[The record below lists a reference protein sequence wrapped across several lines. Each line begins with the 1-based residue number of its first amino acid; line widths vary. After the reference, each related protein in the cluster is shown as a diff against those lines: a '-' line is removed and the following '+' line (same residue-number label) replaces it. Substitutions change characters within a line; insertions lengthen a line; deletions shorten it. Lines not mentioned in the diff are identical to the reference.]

1 MNSRKSRVLAVTLSA
16 AVAFAF
22 GFFALVASPASARAE
37 EIIEMLDKTKVAGD
51 IIHYF
56 DGVFTVKTGGN
67 TIKLPKDKIRSI
79 QYKLPAP
86 RPALST
92 PTKTFQRWQKALEAG
107 ELETVIDSYALMY
120 QGMLASQ
127 VGSSSDELK
136 KMKDELKGSSFNL
149 KGETLKG
156 ETATLKVELK
166 KDGSANTADIGFVRE
181 NGEWKML
188 PMPMQ

>member
-1 MNSRKSRVLAVTLSA
+1 MNFRISRVVALSVMATASLVCTLLAAPA
-16 AVAFAF
+16 A
-22 GFFALVASPASARAE
+22 ARAE
-37 EIIEMLDKTKVAGD
+37 EVIEMLDKTKVAGE

-56 DGVFTVKTGGN
+56 DGVFTVKAGGN

-92 PTKTFQRWQKALEAG
+92 PTKTFQRWQKALESG
-107 ELETVIDSYALMY
+107 DLETVIDSYALMY

-127 VGSSSDELK
+127 VGGSSDELK
-136 KMKDELKGSSFNL
+136 KMKDELKGSSFGL
-149 KGETLKG
+149 KGESVKG
-156 ETATLKVELK
+156 EKATLKVELK
-166 KDGSANTADIGFVRE
+166 KEGATNTADIGFVRE

>member
-1 MNSRKSRVLAVTLSA
+1 MNSRKSRVSALILAS
-16 AVAFAF
+16 AVAFAT
-22 GFFALVASPASARAE
+22 GLIGLAAPGSANAE
-37 EIIEMLDKTKVAGD
+37 EIIEMLDKTKVSGD

-56 DGVFTVKTGGN
+56 DGVFTVKAGGN

>member
-1 MNSRKSRVLAVTLSA
+1 MNSRKSRVLALTLSA
-16 AVAFAF
+16 AVAFAS
-22 GFFALVASPASARAE
+22 GFFALVTAPNSAKAE
-37 EIIEMLDKTKVAGD
+37 EIIEMLDKTKVSGD

-56 DGVFTVKTGGN
+56 DGVFTVKAGGN

-107 ELETVIDSYALMY
+107 DLETVIDSYALMY

-149 KGETLKG
+149 KGEALKG

>member
-1 MNSRKSRVLAVTLSA
+1 MNFRTSLALAALSA
-16 AVAFAF
+16 CFSTF
-22 GFFALVASPASARAE
+22 LVAPTSARAE
-37 EIIEMLDKTKVAGD
+37 EIIEMLDKTKVAGE

-56 DGVFTVKTGGN
+56 DGVFTVKAGGN

-79 QYKLPAP
+79 QYKLPAA

-92 PTKTFQRWQKALEAG
+92 PTKTFTRWQKALEAG
-107 ELETVIDSYALMY
+107 DLETVIDSYALMY

-127 VGSSSDELK
+127 VGGSSDELK
-136 KMKDELKGSSFNL
+136 KMKDELKGSSFNI
-149 KGETLKG
+149 KGETLKA
-156 ETATLKVELK
+156 ESATLKVELK
-166 KDGSANTADIGFVRE
+166 KDGSTNTANIGFVRE